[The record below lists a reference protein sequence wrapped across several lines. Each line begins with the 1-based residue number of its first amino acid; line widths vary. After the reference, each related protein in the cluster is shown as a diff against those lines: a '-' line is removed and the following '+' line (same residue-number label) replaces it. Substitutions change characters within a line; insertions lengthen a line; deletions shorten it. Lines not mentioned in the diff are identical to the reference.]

1 MKKSIIHKSR
11 SELAKLI
18 PFGAPPLFDMRFVLN
33 IEMGARGAGPFFS
46 ARHSAPRLNWQ
57 NLFHQLSGWV
67 RKYPSMFSA
76 RTIVAVYLLR
86 LGVSVLSKSVR
97 SVEAVEVF

>member
-1 MKKSIIHKSR
+1 MSKGGGRPKWNKFCQFGSR
-11 SELAKLI
+11 HLPNIEI
-18 PFGAPPLFDMRFVLN
+18 RGRGGPLFG
-33 IEMGARGAGPFFS
+33 GARGATTIFLVR
-46 ARHSAPRLNWQ
+46 ASAPRLNWQ